1 MLKELS
7 KLFKF
12 CYHQKRMA
20 FSMAKKTKI
29 TSSRTAVEPHAFKV
43 KEYDISLTKNYCIT
57 INIQK
62 ASQFINSFLR
72 YSKL

>member
-29 TSSRTAVEPHAFKV
+29 TGSRTAVEPHAFKV
-43 KEYDISLTKNYCIT
+43 KE
-57 INIQK
+57 
-62 ASQFINSFLR
+62 
-72 YSKL
+72 